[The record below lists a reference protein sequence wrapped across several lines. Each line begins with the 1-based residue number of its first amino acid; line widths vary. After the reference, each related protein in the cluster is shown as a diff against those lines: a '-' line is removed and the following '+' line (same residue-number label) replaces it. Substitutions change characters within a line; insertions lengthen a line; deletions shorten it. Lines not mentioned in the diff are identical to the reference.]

1 MGSNRVQNGVVH
13 VFELW
18 DGSQHNLLVFNVL
31 WVEFDLGDED
41 EGVRVVYVDR
51 SISFGIKGEV
61 LQNV

>member
-1 MGSNRVQNGVVH
+1 VH
-13 VFELW
+13 VFELR

-41 EGVRVVYVDR
+41 EGVRVIYVDR